1 VTHVITQSCCNDAA
15 CTAVCPV
22 DCIQPA
28 PGTPGFTTAEMLY
41 IDPATCIDCGCCV
54 PECPV
59 DAIRLDVDLPPSLS
73 HFAELNAAYF
83 ESRRP
88 GPVPPRSV
96 RIPSLALDRRLR
108 VAVVGAGPAGLYAA
122 LDLVETGG
130 SGVAVDVYD
139 RLPTPGGLIRYG
151 VAPDHPSTK
160 LAAEAFAGHAR
171 RPYLRFRFGVEV
183 GTDVTPAELA
193 RAHDAV
199 VYAVG
204 AAGARSIGV
213 PGEALPGSLTAA
225 EFVAWYNGHPEA
237 SAAHIDLSGP
247 RAVVIGNGNVALDV
261 ARLLV
266 ADPALLAT
274 TDMAQHAVDA
284 LSRSRIREVLVVGRR
299 GPLQAAFTTAE
310 LTALEHLPGVD
321 VVTEVDELALTPAE
335 DRLLGTDPV
344 LRAKYA
350 ALRRLATRSPGA
362 PARKRIRLRFLARP
376 ERVLGSGAVTGVRLH
391 GQVKEDVDGVVT
403 FRPAGAT
410 STVRAGLVL
419 GSVGYLT
426 PPLPGLPYDADEG
439 VVRNAD
445 GRVVDESGRAVPGA
459 YVVGW
464 AKRGPSGVIG
474 TNKHCASVTVA
485 HLRADAAA
493 GRLTPPEQ
501 SPQWLDALLGR
512 RCGRLTDWAGW
523 SRLDRHERA
532 AGGAAGR
539 PRVKVTSLVDIW
551 RIAGRQE

>member
-1 VTHVITQSCCNDAA
+1 MTHVITQSCCNDAA

-28 PGTPGFTTAEMLY
+28 PGTPGFATAEMLY

-59 DAIRLDVDLPPSLS
+59 DAIRPEVDLPPSLS

-83 ESRRP
+83 EGRRP

-96 RIPSLALDRRLR
+96 VAPSLAVERRLR

-122 LDLVETGG
+122 LDLLETGG

-139 RLPTPGGLIRYG
+139 RIPTPGGLIRYG

-160 LAAEAFAGHAR
+160 LAAEAFTAHAR
-171 RPYLRFRFGVEV
+171 HPRLRFRFGVEV

-213 PGEALPGSLTAA
+213 PGEALPGSLPAA

-237 SAAHIDLSGP
+237 SSRQIDLSSP

-261 ARLLV
+261 ARVLV
-266 ADPALLAT
+266 SDLALLAT
-274 TDMAQHAVDA
+274 TDMAQHALDA
-284 LSRSRIREVLVVGRR
+284 LSRGRIRDVQVVGRR
-299 GPLQAAFTTAE
+299 GPVQAAFTTAE
-310 LTALEHLPGVD
+310 LTALERLPGVR
-321 VVTEVDELALTPAE
+321 VVTEPGELALTPAE
-335 DRLLGTDPV
+335 ERLLAADPV

-350 ALRRLATRSPGA
+350 ALRRLATTTPGG

-376 ERVLGSGAVTGVRLH
+376 ERILGSTAVTGVRLH
-391 GQVKEDVDGVVT
+391 RQLKQDVDGVVT

-410 STVRAGLVL
+410 STIRAGLVL

-426 PPLPGLPYDADEG
+426 PRLPGLPYDAGAG

-445 GRVVDESGRAVPGA
+445 GRIVDESGRPVPGA

-464 AKRGPSGVIG
+464 AKRGPTGVIG

-485 HLRADAAA
+485 HLRADATA
-493 GRLTPPEQ
+493 GRLAPPRE
-501 SPQWLDALLGR
+501 SPQWLDELLAR
-512 RCGRLTDWAGW
+512 RCGQLTDWAGW

-532 AGGAAGR
+532 AGHAAGR

-551 RIAGRQE
+551 RIAGVSP

>member
-1 VTHVITQSCCNDAA
+1 M
-15 CTAVCPV
+15 CPV

-28 PGTPGFTTAEMLY
+28 PGTPGFAAAEMLY

-59 DAIRLDVDLPPSLS
+59 DAIRPDVDLPPSLA
-73 HFAELNAAYF
+73 HFAQLNAGYF
-83 ESRRP
+83 DGRRP

-96 RIPSLALDRRLR
+96 RAPSLALDRRLR

-122 LDLVETGG
+122 LDLLETGG

-160 LAAEAFAGHAR
+160 LAAEAFAVHAR
-171 RPYLRFRFGVEV
+171 DPGLRFRFGVEV

-213 PGEALPGSLTAA
+213 PGEDLPGSLPAA
-225 EFVAWYNGHPEA
+225 RFVAWYNGHPEA
-237 SAAHIDLSGP
+237 GDRDVDLSGT

-261 ARLLV
+261 ARVLV
-266 ADPALLAT
+266 SDPALLAT
-274 TDMAQHAVDA
+274 TDMAGHALDA
-284 LSRSRIREVLVVGRR
+284 LGRSRIREVLVVGRR

-310 LTALEHLPGVD
+310 LTALERVPGVD
-321 VVTEVDELALTPAE
+321 VLADREELALTPAE
-335 DRLLGTDPV
+335 QRLLAADPV
-344 LRAKYA
+344 LRARYEV
-350 ALRRLATRSPGA
+350 LLRLATRPPGG

-376 ERVLGSGAVTGVRLH
+376 VRVLGSDAVTGVRLRR
-391 GQVKEDVDGVVT
+391 QEKRDVDGVVT
-403 FRPAGAT
+403 FRPAGTT
-410 STVRAGLVL
+410 STVGAGLVL

-426 PPLPGLPYDADEG
+426 PPLPGLPYDADRG

-445 GRVVDESGRAVPGA
+445 GRVVDGSGRAVPGA

-474 TNKHCASVTVA
+474 TNKHCAAVTA
-485 HLRADAAA
+485 GHLRADAAA
-493 GRLTPPEQ
+493 GRLTPPEEP
-501 SPQWLDALLGR
+501 PQWLDALLAE
-512 RCGRLTDWAGW
+512 RCDRLTDWAGW
-523 SRLDRHERA
+523 RRLDRHERA
-532 AGGAAGR
+532 AGQAVGR
-539 PRVKVTSLVDIW
+539 PRVKVTSLPDIW
-551 RIAGRQE
+551 RIAGRAG